1 MFVLFFNCV
10 QQVVQI
16 RVLSVAVCLLCVG
29 QDRRGRLPPLFDL
42 GRELLLKDWMEDI
55 GRVLKHWLAVV
66 GPDEMRHS
74 WQQLLSYFGFVDVT
88 PGPKHLK
95 IINIVNR

>member
-1 MFVLFFNCV
+1 
-10 QQVVQI
+10 
-16 RVLSVAVCLLCVG
+16 
-29 QDRRGRLPPLFDL
+29 
-42 GRELLLKDWMEDI
+42 MEDI